1 VIFAAAMAAFTGQ
14 AFAAGTSESTTVQG
28 LVIQGR
34 LSTEVR
40 ALTVTPAQVCL
51 PPRKPPDPDVPPP
64 KLVSSFPA
72 DGAVVKPGLV
82 VFRLTFDLP
91 MACMGVLEPVLSL
104 GLLIDNPCPAPLIDP
119 VISKD
124 RRTFMTVCLVQPS
137 GRYGVWLDFNSTK
150 RWTSLA
156 GHKLAPRQILFST
169 SGGAKVR
176 TLRDAIAED
185 PFLRTIVGQAA
196 VAVASPP
203 TADDVAKAAPA
214 AAKQP

>member
-1 VIFAAAMAAFTGQ
+1 MAAFTGQ
-14 AFAAGTSESTTVQG
+14 ALAAGTSDSTTVQG

-40 ALTVTPAQVCL
+40 GLTVMPTHLCL
-51 PPRKPPDPDVPPP
+51 LPRKPPDPDVPPP

-91 MACMGVLEPVLSL
+91 MACMGVLEPVLL
-104 GLLIDNPCPAPLIDP
+104 VDNPCPAPLIDP

-137 GRYGVWLDFNSTK
+137 DRYGVWLDFNSTK

-156 GHKLAPRQILFST
+156 GHRLSPRQILFST
-169 SGGAKVR
+169 SSGAKVR

-185 PFLRTIVGQAA
+185 PFLGTMVGQAPA
-196 VAVASPP
+196 AAAASPP
-203 TADDVAKAAPA
+203 MADDVAKAPPA
-214 AAKQP
+214 AAKRP